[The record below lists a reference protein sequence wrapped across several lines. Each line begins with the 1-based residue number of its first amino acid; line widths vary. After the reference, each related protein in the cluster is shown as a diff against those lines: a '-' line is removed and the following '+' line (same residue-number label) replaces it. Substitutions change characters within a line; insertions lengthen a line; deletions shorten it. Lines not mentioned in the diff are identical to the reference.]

1 MDFTIMIKPAS
12 GLCNLRCRYCFYR
25 DEAENRETASY
36 GMMTGE
42 VRAQV
47 LSRAFEALPKGRN
60 RLTLVFQGG
69 EPMLA
74 GKAFFE
80 GLEADIQRLRP
91 AGTIV
96 DRCIQTNGTLIDDDW
111 AAFFAKYDYLIGI
124 SLDGPAAIQN
134 DLRPDAAGK
143 GSFSRV
149 TAGVQALKKR
159 GVNVNI
165 LTVVTAEVAR
175 HGRKVYSFLRKNGW
189 ERLQF
194 IPCMDFLDGKTRDFS
209 LTPELYGRFLA
220 DTFDLYEEE
229 KLRGGRVSVRWFD
242 NLIAMAAGGM
252 PESCGMTGVCACQ
265 FVVEADGSGYPCDF
279 YVDDARRLGNLA
291 ETGFREMFE
300 SETARKFIAES
311 RFVPERCEKC
321 RWRALCR
328 NGCRRYRGESGLNRL
343 CGAYEYFFERCG
355 ARILRLAQYYR

>member
-74 GKAFFE
+74 GRAFFE

-149 TAGVQALKKR
+149 TAGIQALKKR

-229 KLRGGRVSVRWFD
+229 KLRGGRNAGKLRHDGRLRLPVCGRGGWERLSVRF
-242 NLIAMAAGGM
+242 
-252 PESCGMTGVCACQ
+252 
-265 FVVEADGSGYPCDF
+265 
-279 YVDDARRLGNLA
+279 
-291 ETGFREMFE
+291 
-300 SETARKFIAES
+300 
-311 RFVPERCEKC
+311 
-321 RWRALCR
+321 LCR
-328 NGCRRYRGESGLNRL
+328 RRAQTRQSRRNGFSGDV
-343 CGAYEYFFERCG
+343 
-355 ARILRLAQYYR
+355 